1 MMIWRS
7 RTRQGHTITV
17 DAPTRGYAI
26 QQFDTLYGRG
36 QWGPGLN
43 CIRNDAA
50 NYNLNGGSSSGS
62 GGSGCL
68 GLLLAAVLICVMVGA
83 SDDDAPTTNTN
94 EVRRE
99 YVQ

>member
-1 MMIWRS
+1 MMVWRS
-7 RTRQGHTITV
+7 RTRQGHSITV
-17 DAPTRGYAI
+17 NAPTRGYAK

-36 QWGPGLN
+36 NWGPNFN
-43 CIRNDAA
+43 CIQNDEG
-50 NYNLNGGSSSGS
+50 NYNINGSSSSGS

-68 GLLLAAVLICVMVGA
+68 GLLLAAVLIFVMVGA